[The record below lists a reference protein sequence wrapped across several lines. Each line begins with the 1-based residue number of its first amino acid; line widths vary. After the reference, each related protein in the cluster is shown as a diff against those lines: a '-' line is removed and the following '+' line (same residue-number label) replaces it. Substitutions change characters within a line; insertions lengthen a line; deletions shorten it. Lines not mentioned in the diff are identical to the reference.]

1 MNTLEDHCSHNNTG
15 MPLESLAYD
24 STQWCPSGD
33 PVLICIIGTFE
44 HHWKATGRPLE
55 AHWKHTGYQQL
66 FLQWHSSVHWGLI
79 SRHTGLP
86 LDCHWITTG
95 SGYGGDLE
103 FWRMTLKNDR
113 SPQLSNMKLYASFC
127 HHMWFQTW
135 VTVRKSL
142 SCVLTSVTLTFDLWP
157 RPFVH
162 NFCHW

>member
-1 MNTLEDHCSHNNTG
+1 MNTLEDHCSHNYTG

-66 FLQWHSSVHWGLI
+66 LLQWHSSVHWGLI

-95 SGYGGDLE
+95 SGYGGWPWILKDDLE
-103 FWRMTLKNDR
+103 KR
-113 SPQLSNMKLYASFC
+113 
-127 HHMWFQTW
+127 
-135 VTVRKSL
+135 
-142 SCVLTSVTLTFDLWP
+142 SVTSAKQHEALCIILSSYVISNLSHGPEKFKLCFDLCDLDIWP
-157 RPFVH
+157 LAST
-162 NFCHW
+162 FCT